1 MKKIILFAMAV
12 CCMGQAVAQQIGDS
26 DTLLIGFEVGSL
38 PHPQMDYTQTI
49 DTGNYFFDGYS
60 GTPPDPF
67 YYTKAFYGKKIAER
81 SFEGFTYS
89 NIIDS
94 VGIDS
99 LERRAA
105 FPGSGHKGSAQYAVS
120 KGLSSRVW
128 FAVEQPAK
136 PAGMGMGAPIWGLY
150 VTNTTHDVLSMLHGD
165 STSKKFGGASGNDP
179 DWFLLTIKGYN
190 FKNPVD
196 STQFYLADFRSD
208 TPAQDYIVKDWQ
220 WVDLSNWPHYGVDSL
235 SFSLSSSDT
244 DSAGRMRTPAYF
256 CLDDIISYWPTG
268 GGIHEVYQN
277 GLFKI
282 YPNPVVSGGQLFL
295 ENKKQQ
301 FSNNQYTVSLYN
313 LSGTKVMERQ
323 AILRKPLTLPQLSPG
338 IYTILIH
345 DKQQLI
351 YSQKLLL
358 Q

>member
-1 MKKIILFAMAV
+1 M
-12 CCMGQAVAQQIGDS
+12 AQQVGDS
-26 DTLLIGFEVGSL
+26 DTLLIGFEVDSL

-60 GTPPDPF
+60 GFPSNPS

-89 NIIDS
+89 NIADS

-105 FPGSGHKGSAQYAVS
+105 FPGSGHKGSAQYAVAHGQICSAWYAIEEPS
-120 KGLSSRVW
+120 KPTGNG
-128 FAVEQPAK
+128 QPH
-136 PAGMGMGAPIWGLY
+136 PIY
-150 VTNTTHDVLSMLHGD
+150 SFYITNTTHDVLSMLQGG
-165 STSKKFGGASGNDP
+165 STSKKFGGISGNDP

-190 FKNPVD
+190 YGNPVD

-220 WVDLSNWPHYGVDSL
+220 WVDLSNWSPVDSL
-235 SFSLSSSDT
+235 IFSLSSSDT

-282 YPNPVVSGGQLFL
+282 YPNPVTSGGQLFL

-313 LSGTKVMERQ
+313 LSGAKVMERQ
-323 AILRKPLTLPQLSPG
+323 ANLRKPLTLPQLPPG

-345 DKQQLI
+345 NKQRLI

>member
-1 MKKIILFAMAV
+1 MKKLILLGMVV
-12 CCMGQAVAQQIGDS
+12 CCMGQAMAQRIGNS
-26 DTLLIGFEVGSL
+26 DTLLIGFEVDSL

-60 GTPPDPF
+60 GIPSGPF

-81 SFEGFTYS
+81 NFEGFTYS

-105 FPGSGHKGSAQYAVS
+105 FPGGGHNGSPQYAVAHGQICNAWYAIDIVS
-120 KGLSSRVW
+120 K
-128 FAVEQPAK
+128 PT
-136 PAGMGMGAPIWGLY
+136 GMGQNAPIWGFY

-165 STSKKFGGASGNDP
+165 STSKKFGGTSGNDP

-190 FKNPVD
+190 YGNLVD
-196 STQFYLADFRSD
+196 SAQLYLADFRSD

-220 WVDLSNWPHYGVDSL
+220 WVDLSNWPNYGVDSL
-235 SFSLSSSDT
+235 TFSLSSSDT

-256 CLDDIISYWPTG
+256 CLDDIKSVWPT

-282 YPNPVVSGGQLFL
+282 YPNPVASGGQLFL
-295 ENKKQQ
+295 ESKKQS
-301 FSNNQYTVSLYN
+301 FANDQYTVSLYN

-323 AILRKPLTLPQLSPG
+323 VNLRKSLTLPQLPPG

-345 DKQQLI
+345 NKQQPVC
-351 YSQKLLL
+351 SQKLLL